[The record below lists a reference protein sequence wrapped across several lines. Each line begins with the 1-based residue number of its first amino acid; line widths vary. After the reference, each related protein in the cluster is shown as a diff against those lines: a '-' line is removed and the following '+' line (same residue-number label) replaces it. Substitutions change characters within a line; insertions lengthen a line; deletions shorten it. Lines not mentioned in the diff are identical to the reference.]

1 MPITWS
7 TATSSWKQVT
17 YTWQEVALA
26 LELALFGGGR
36 SQKRKEELYGELFRE
51 HPDKKKKFVHL
62 MLKVKGREI
71 KETSKVPYDMDIKL
85 KDIDMVIQEVLSS
98 KPEVKIHVS

>member
-7 TATSSWKQVT
+7 TAESNWKEVT
-17 YTWQEVALA
+17 YTWEEVALA
-26 LELALFGGGR
+26 LELVLFGGGYSR
-36 SQKRKEELYGELFRE
+36 RRKELLYGELFRE

-62 MLKVKGREI
+62 MLKVKGQEI
-71 KETSKVPYDMDIKL
+71 KETSKVPYDMEIKL

-98 KPEVKIHVS
+98 KPEVKVHVS